1 MSTNFYTVLADL
13 VIRRRILLII
23 FGFIIAICFAA
34 GMGNLKF
41 ETDGRVFFD
50 ENNPDRIAL
59 DEFEAEY
66 SKDDSMIMIISPKDG
81 KIFTKETLNFIGQ
94 LTADSWLLPYVR
106 TVNSLTNF
114 QSSYSENDDLIVSD
128 LIPDIENISSQ
139 DINKAKFA
147 AENRIELKNQ
157 FVNANHSISQVNV
170 LFRLPGLNPVVEIPF
185 VMGEVNELVKKYKD
199 INPNIDIKLAGL
211 VPTNAQFAKSA
222 QDDGST
228 LTPLMIV
235 ATLLAVAILLRA
247 AVGVGLVFIII
258 ILCSLV
264 SMGSLGW
271 SGNLINNA
279 TVIAPLM
286 VMTLTVASAVHVL
299 SSVRQT
305 MQITDDKKV
314 WARTAIIDHGPAIT
328 VACLTTAIGF
338 FSLNFSISPPFRQLG
353 TIVGIGMFACLFYT
367 LTMLP
372 ALITLL
378 PYKKQTSQAF
388 MDKVMSNLAEFVI
401 AQKNFLMITTTAV
414 IVFLGFGITQL
425 KLEDDFLRYFD
436 TKYELRQATD
446 YYENNVGGLNALE
459 YNIRTQSDSGINDIE
474 YLNKVDQLIAYM
486 RAQPEISSV
495 RGYTDVL
502 KRLNQNMN
510 GDDKSFYKI
519 PDTNIE
525 AAQYLFLYE
534 LSLAY
539 GLDLTDQINID
550 KSGLRL
556 TAYVP
561 NTTSSAFLN
570 LDLRIQNWMAENA
583 PELNTP
589 ATGQSVV
596 YNKISSRDAPAMLKG
611 TGYALI
617 GISFIILLVLR
628 NIKYGIISLIPNLL
642 PAVMAFGLWGYSVGS
657 VTLAVS
663 IVVAMTLGIVVDDS
677 VHFMLKYAKA
687 RKKGLSP
694 EDSVRDSFKNV
705 GMALTITSIGLVI
718 GFSILA
724 QSGFAVNKDMAML
737 TAITIGFALF
747 VDYLLLPPILMA
759 VDKFKLRRQIS

>member
-1 MSTNFYTVLADL
+1 MFTNFYTFLADL

-23 FGFIIAICFAA
+23 FGFIIAICFAV

-59 DEFEAEY
+59 DKFEAEY
-66 SKDDSMIMIISPKDG
+66 SKDDSMIMIISPKDE
-81 KIFTKETLNFIGQ
+81 KIFTQETLNFIGQ

-139 DINKAKFA
+139 DIKKAKFA
-147 AENRIELKNQ
+147 ADNRIELKNQ

-185 VMGEVNELVKKYKD
+185 VMEEVNELIKKYKD
-199 INPNIDIKLAGL
+199 LNPNIDIKLAGL

-228 LTPLMIV
+228 LTPLMIL

-305 MQITDDKKV
+305 MLITDDKKE
-314 WARTAIIDHGPAIT
+314 WARRAIIDHGPAIT

-378 PYKKQTSQAF
+378 PYKKQTSQAY

-401 AQKNFLMITTTAV
+401 AQKNILMISTTAV

-459 YNIRTQSDSGINDIE
+459 YNIRTQSESGINDID

-510 GDDKSFYKI
+510 GDDESYYKI

-759 VDKFKLRRQIS
+759 VDKFKLRRQTT

>member
-1 MSTNFYTVLADL
+1 
-13 VIRRRILLII
+13 
-23 FGFIIAICFAA
+23 
-34 GMGNLKF
+34 MGNLKF

-59 DEFEAEY
+59 DKFEAEY

-81 KIFTKETLNFIGQ
+81 KIFTEETLNFIGL

-139 DINKAKFA
+139 DIKKAKFA
-147 AENRIELKNQ
+147 ADNRIELKNQ

-185 VMGEVNELVKKYKD
+185 VMEEVNELVKKYKD
-199 INPNIDIKLAGL
+199 LNPNIDIKLAGL

-305 MQITDDKKV
+305 MLITDDKKE
-314 WARTAIIDHGPAIT
+314 WARRAIIDHGPAIT

-401 AQKNFLMITTTAV
+401 AQKNILMISTTAV

-459 YNIRTQSDSGINDIE
+459 YNIRTQSESGINDID
-474 YLNKVDQLIAYM
+474 YLNKVDQLIAFM

-510 GDDKSFYKI
+510 GDDETYYKI

-759 VDKFKLRRQIS
+759 VDKFKLRGQTT

>member
-1 MSTNFYTVLADL
+1 MFTNFYTFLADL

-23 FGFIIAICFAA
+23 FGFIIAICFAV

-59 DEFEAEY
+59 DKFEAEY
-66 SKDDSMIMIISPKDG
+66 SKDDSMIMIISPKDE
-81 KIFTKETLNFIGQ
+81 KIFTQETLNFIGQ

-139 DINKAKFA
+139 DIKKAKFA
-147 AENRIELKNQ
+147 ADNRIELKNQ

-185 VMGEVNELVKKYKD
+185 VMEEVNELIKKYKD
-199 INPNIDIKLAGL
+199 LNPNIDIKLAGL

-228 LTPLMIV
+228 LTPLMIL

-305 MQITDDKKV
+305 MLITDNKKE
-314 WARTAIIDHGPAIT
+314 WARRAIIDHGPAIT

-378 PYKKQTSQAF
+378 PYKKQTSQAY

-401 AQKNFLMITTTAV
+401 AQKNILMISTTAV

-459 YNIRTQSDSGINDIE
+459 YNIRTQSESGINDID

-510 GDDKSFYKI
+510 GDDESYYKI

-759 VDKFKLRRQIS
+759 VDKFKLRRQTT

>member
-1 MSTNFYTVLADL
+1 MFTNFYTFLADL

-23 FGFIIAICFAA
+23 FGFIIAICFAV

-59 DEFEAEY
+59 DKFEAEY
-66 SKDDSMIMIISPKDG
+66 SKDDSMIMIISPKDE
-81 KIFTKETLNFIGQ
+81 KIFTQETLNFIGQ

-139 DINKAKFA
+139 DIKKAKFA
-147 AENRIELKNQ
+147 ADNRIELKNQ

-185 VMGEVNELVKKYKD
+185 VMEEVNELVKKYKD
-199 INPNIDIKLAGL
+199 LNPNIDIKLAGL

-305 MQITDDKKV
+305 MLITDDKKE
-314 WARTAIIDHGPAIT
+314 WARRAIIDHGPAIT

-378 PYKKQTSQAF
+378 PYKKQTSQAY

-401 AQKNFLMITTTAV
+401 AQKNILMISTTAV

-459 YNIRTQSDSGINDIE
+459 YNIRTQSESGINDID

-510 GDDKSFYKI
+510 GDDESYYKI

-759 VDKFKLRRQIS
+759 VDKFKLRRQTT

>member
-1 MSTNFYTVLADL
+1 MFTNFYTFLADL

-23 FGFIIAICFAA
+23 FGFIIAICFAV

-59 DEFEAEY
+59 DKFEAEY
-66 SKDDSMIMIISPKDG
+66 SKDDSMIMIISPKDE
-81 KIFTKETLNFIGQ
+81 KIFTQETLNFIGQ

-139 DINKAKFA
+139 DIKKAKFA
-147 AENRIELKNQ
+147 ADNRIELKNQ

-185 VMGEVNELVKKYKD
+185 VMEEVNELIKKYKD
-199 INPNIDIKLAGL
+199 LNPNIDIKLAGL

-228 LTPLMIV
+228 LTPLMIL

-305 MQITDDKKV
+305 MLITDDKKE
-314 WARTAIIDHGPAIT
+314 WARRAIIDHGPAIT

-378 PYKKQTSQAF
+378 PYKKQTSQAY

-401 AQKNFLMITTTAV
+401 AQKNILMISTTAV

-459 YNIRTQSDSGINDIE
+459 YNIRTQSESGINDID

-510 GDDKSFYKI
+510 GDDESYYKI

-705 GMALTITSIGLVI
+705 GMALTVTSIGLVI

>member
-1 MSTNFYTVLADL
+1 
-13 VIRRRILLII
+13 
-23 FGFIIAICFAA
+23 
-34 GMGNLKF
+34 
-41 ETDGRVFFD
+41 
-50 ENNPDRIAL
+50 
-59 DEFEAEY
+59 
-66 SKDDSMIMIISPKDG
+66 
-81 KIFTKETLNFIGQ
+81 
-94 LTADSWLLPYVR
+94 
-106 TVNSLTNF
+106 
-114 QSSYSENDDLIVSD
+114 
-128 LIPDIENISSQ
+128 
-139 DINKAKFA
+139 
-147 AENRIELKNQ
+147 
-157 FVNANHSISQVNV
+157 
-170 LFRLPGLNPVVEIPF
+170 
-185 VMGEVNELVKKYKD
+185 
-199 INPNIDIKLAGL
+199 
-211 VPTNAQFAKSA
+211 
-222 QDDGST
+222 
-228 LTPLMIV
+228 
-235 ATLLAVAILLRA
+235 
-247 AVGVGLVFIII
+247 
-258 ILCSLV
+258 
-264 SMGSLGW
+264 
-271 SGNLINNA
+271 
-279 TVIAPLM
+279 
-286 VMTLTVASAVHVL
+286 
-299 SSVRQT
+299 
-305 MQITDDKKV
+305 
-314 WARTAIIDHGPAIT
+314 
-328 VACLTTAIGF
+328 
-338 FSLNFSISPPFRQLG
+338 
-353 TIVGIGMFACLFYT
+353 
-367 LTMLP
+367 MLP

-401 AQKNFLMITTTAV
+401 AQKNFLIITTTAV

-759 VDKFKLRRQIS
+759 VDKFNLRRQIT

>member
-1 MSTNFYTVLADL
+1 MFTNFYTVLADL

-23 FGFIIAICFAA
+23 FGFIIAICFAV

-59 DEFEAEY
+59 DKFEAEY

-81 KIFTKETLNFIGQ
+81 KIFTEETLNFIGL

-139 DINKAKFA
+139 DIKKAKFA
-147 AENRIELKNQ
+147 ADNRIELKNQ

-199 INPNIDIKLAGL
+199 LNPNIDIKLAGL

-305 MQITDDKKV
+305 MLITDDKKE
-314 WARTAIIDHGPAIT
+314 WARRAIIDHGPAIT

-401 AQKNFLMITTTAV
+401 AQKNILMISTTAV

-459 YNIRTQSDSGINDIE
+459 YNIRTQSESGINDID

-510 GDDKSFYKI
+510 GDDESYYKI

-759 VDKFKLRRQIS
+759 VDKFKLRRQTT

>member
-1 MSTNFYTVLADL
+1 MFTNFYTVLADL
-13 VIRRRILLII
+13 VIRRRVLLIT
-23 FGFIIAICFAA
+23 FGFIIAICFAV

-59 DEFEAEY
+59 DKFEAEY
-66 SKDDSMIMIISPKDG
+66 SKDDSMIMIISPKNG

-128 LIPDIENISSQ
+128 LIPDIENISTQ
-139 DINKAKFA
+139 DIKKAKFA
-147 AENRIELKNQ
+147 ADNRIELKNQ

-199 INPNIDIKLAGL
+199 LNPNIDIKLAGL

-305 MQITDDKKV
+305 MLITDDKKE
-314 WARTAIIDHGPAIT
+314 WARRAIIDHGPAIT

-388 MDKVMSNLAEFVI
+388 MDKVMINLAEFVI
-401 AQKNFLMITTTAV
+401 SQKNFLMISTTAV

-459 YNIRTQSDSGINDIE
+459 YNIRTQSESGINDID
-474 YLNKVDQLIAYM
+474 YLNKVDQLITYM

-510 GDDKSFYKI
+510 GDNPSFYKI

-759 VDKFKLRRQIS
+759 VDKFKLRRQTT

>member
-1 MSTNFYTVLADL
+1 MFTNFYTVLADL

-23 FGFIIAICFAA
+23 FGFIIAICFAV

-59 DEFEAEY
+59 DKFEAEY

-81 KIFTKETLNFIGQ
+81 KIFTEETLNFIGL

-139 DINKAKFA
+139 DIKKAKFA
-147 AENRIELKNQ
+147 ADNRIELKNQ

-199 INPNIDIKLAGL
+199 LNPNIDIKLAGL

-305 MQITDDKKV
+305 MLITDDKKE
-314 WARTAIIDHGPAIT
+314 WARRAIIDHGPAIT

-378 PYKKQTSQAF
+378 PYKKQTSQAY

-401 AQKNFLMITTTAV
+401 AQKNILMISTTAV

-459 YNIRTQSDSGINDIE
+459 YNIRTQSESGINDID

-510 GDDKSFYKI
+510 GDDESYYKI

-759 VDKFKLRRQIS
+759 VDKFKLRRQTT

>member
-23 FGFIIAICFAA
+23 LGFIIAICFAA

-305 MQITDDKKV
+305 MLITDDKKV
-314 WARTAIIDHGPAIT
+314 WARRAIIDHGPAIT

-759 VDKFKLRRQIS
+759 VDKFKLRGQTT

>member
-1 MSTNFYTVLADL
+1 MFTNFYTFLADL

-23 FGFIIAICFAA
+23 FGFIIAICFAV

-59 DEFEAEY
+59 DKFEAEY
-66 SKDDSMIMIISPKDG
+66 SKDDSMIMIISPKDE
-81 KIFTKETLNFIGQ
+81 KIFTQETLNFIGQ

-139 DINKAKFA
+139 DIKKAKFA
-147 AENRIELKNQ
+147 ADNRIELKNQ

-185 VMGEVNELVKKYKD
+185 VMEEVNELVKKYKD
-199 INPNIDIKLAGL
+199 LNPNIDIKLAGL

-305 MQITDDKKV
+305 MLITDDKKE
-314 WARTAIIDHGPAIT
+314 WARRAIIDHGPAIT

-401 AQKNFLMITTTAV
+401 AQKNFLMISTTAI
-414 IVFLGFGITQL
+414 IVCLGFGITQL

-459 YNIRTQSDSGINDIE
+459 YNIRTQSESGINDID

-510 GDDKSFYKI
+510 GDDESYYKI

-759 VDKFKLRRQIS
+759 VDKFKLRRQTT

>member
-1 MSTNFYTVLADL
+1 M
-13 VIRRRILLII
+13 
-23 FGFIIAICFAA
+23 
-34 GMGNLKF
+34 
-41 ETDGRVFFD
+41 
-50 ENNPDRIAL
+50 
-59 DEFEAEY
+59 
-66 SKDDSMIMIISPKDG
+66 
-81 KIFTKETLNFIGQ
+81 
-94 LTADSWLLPYVR
+94 TADSWLLPYVR

-139 DINKAKFA
+139 DIKKAKFA
-147 AENRIELKNQ
+147 ADNRIELKNQ

-199 INPNIDIKLAGL
+199 LNPNIDIKLAGL

-305 MQITDDKKV
+305 MLITDDKKE
-314 WARTAIIDHGPAIT
+314 WARRAIIDHGPAIT

-388 MDKVMSNLAEFVI
+388 MDKVMSILAEFVI
-401 AQKNFLMITTTAV
+401 AQKNILMISTTAV

-425 KLEDDFLRYFD
+425 KLEDDFLRYF
-436 TKYELRQATD
+436 AHPTD
-446 YYENNVGGLNALE
+446 
-459 YNIRTQSDSGINDIE
+459 
-474 YLNKVDQLIAYM
+474 
-486 RAQPEISSV
+486 
-495 RGYTDVL
+495 
-502 KRLNQNMN
+502 
-510 GDDKSFYKI
+510 
-519 PDTNIE
+519 PD
-525 AAQYLFLYE
+525 
-534 LSLAY
+534 
-539 GLDLTDQINID
+539 
-550 KSGLRL
+550 
-556 TAYVP
+556 
-561 NTTSSAFLN
+561 
-570 LDLRIQNWMAENA
+570 
-583 PELNTP
+583 
-589 ATGQSVV
+589 
-596 YNKISSRDAPAMLKG
+596 
-611 TGYALI
+611 
-617 GISFIILLVLR
+617 
-628 NIKYGIISLIPNLL
+628 
-642 PAVMAFGLWGYSVGS
+642 
-657 VTLAVS
+657 
-663 IVVAMTLGIVVDDS
+663 
-677 VHFMLKYAKA
+677 
-687 RKKGLSP
+687 
-694 EDSVRDSFKNV
+694 
-705 GMALTITSIGLVI
+705 
-718 GFSILA
+718 
-724 QSGFAVNKDMAML
+724 
-737 TAITIGFALF
+737 
-747 VDYLLLPPILMA
+747 
-759 VDKFKLRRQIS
+759 KLRDHHGLMQGWESEC

>member
-1 MSTNFYTVLADL
+1 MYNNFYSSFADL
-13 VIRRRILLII
+13 VIKRRVLFII
-23 FGFIIAICFAA
+23 SGFIIAIFFAM

-59 DEFEAEY
+59 DKFEAEY
-66 SKDDSMIMIISPKDG
+66 SKDDSMIMIISPEDKD
-81 KIFTKETLNFIGQ
+81 IFTPKTLNFIGK
-94 LTADSWLLPYVR
+94 LTADAWMLPYVR

-114 QSSYSENDDLIVSD
+114 QSSYSDNDDLIVSD

-139 DINKAKFA
+139 DINKAKYA
-147 AENRIELKNQ
+147 ANNRIELKNQ
-157 FVNANHSISQVNV
+157 FVNSKHSISQINV
-170 LFRLPGLNPVVEIPF
+170 LFRLPGENPVVEIPY
-185 VMGEVNELVKKYKD
+185 VMGEVEMLVKKYNQ
-199 INPNIDIKLAGL
+199 INPSIDVKLAGL

-222 QDDGST
+222 QDDGMT
-228 LTPLMIV
+228 LTPLMII

-258 ILCSLV
+258 VLCSLI

-305 MQITDDKKV
+305 MLNTDDKKE
-314 WARTAIIDHGPAIT
+314 WARRAIIDHGPAIT

-378 PYKKQTSQAF
+378 PYKKQNSQAY
-388 MDKVMSNLAEFVI
+388 MDKVMSRLAEFVI
-401 AQKNFLMITTTAV
+401 IRKNFLFFSTSAI
-414 IVFLGFGITQL
+414 IIFLGYGITQL

-446 YYENNVGGLNALE
+446 YYENNVGGLNVLE
-459 YNIRTQSDSGINDIE
+459 YNIRTDNESGINNTE
-474 YLNKVDQLIAYM
+474 YLNKVDKLISFM
-486 RAQPEISSV
+486 RSQPEISSV
-495 RGYTDVL
+495 RGYTDIL

-510 GDDKSFYKI
+510 GDDTSFYRI

-550 KSGLRL
+550 KSGLRIS
-556 TAYVP
+556 ANVP
-561 NTTSSAFLN
+561 NTTSSSFLE
-570 LDLRIQNWMAENA
+570 LDNRIQNWMKENS
-583 PELNTP
+583 PELTTA

-596 YNKISSRDAPAMLKG
+596 YNKISSRDAPAMLQG

-628 NIKYGIISLIPNLL
+628 NIKYGLISLIPNLL
-642 PAVMAFGLWGYSVGS
+642 PAVMAFGFWGYSVGA

-687 RKKGLSP
+687 RKKGLTP
-694 EDSVRDSFKNV
+694 EDSVRDAFKNV

-724 QSGFAVNKDMAML
+724 QSGFAVNKDMALL

-759 VDKFKLRRQIS
+759 VDNFKLRRKAT

>member
-1 MSTNFYTVLADL
+1 MFTNFYTVLADL

-23 FGFIIAICFAA
+23 FGFIIAICFAV

-59 DEFEAEY
+59 DKFEAEY

-139 DINKAKFA
+139 DIKKAKFA
-147 AENRIELKNQ
+147 ADNRIELKNQ
-157 FVNANHSISQVNV
+157 FVNANHSISQINV

-199 INPNIDIKLAGL
+199 LNPNIDIKLAGL

-299 SSVRQT
+299 SSIRQT
-305 MQITDDKKV
+305 MLITDDKKE
-314 WARTAIIDHGPAIT
+314 WARRAIIDHGPAIT

-401 AQKNFLMITTTAV
+401 SQKNFLMISTTTV

-459 YNIRTQSDSGINDIE
+459 YNIRTQSESGINDID

-510 GDDKSFYKI
+510 GDNPSFYKI

-759 VDKFKLRRQIS
+759 VDKFKLRRQTT

>member
-1 MSTNFYTVLADL
+1 MFTNFYTVLADL

-23 FGFIIAICFAA
+23 FGFIIAICFAV

-59 DEFEAEY
+59 DKFEAEY
-66 SKDDSMIMIISPKDG
+66 SKDDSMIMIISPKDE
-81 KIFTKETLNFIGQ
+81 KIFTKETLNYIGQ

-128 LIPDIENISSQ
+128 LIPDIENISTQ
-139 DINKAKFA
+139 DIKKAKFA
-147 AENRIELKNQ
+147 ADNRIELKNQ

-199 INPNIDIKLAGL
+199 LNPNIDIKLAGL

-305 MQITDDKKV
+305 MLITDDKKE
-314 WARTAIIDHGPAIT
+314 WAKRAIIDHGPAIT

-401 AQKNFLMITTTAV
+401 SQKNFLMISTTTV

-459 YNIRTQSDSGINDIE
+459 YNIRTQSESGINDID
-474 YLNKVDQLIAYM
+474 YLNKVDQLITYM

-510 GDDKSFYKI
+510 GDNPSFYKI

-570 LDLRIQNWMAENA
+570 LDLRIQNWMAKNA

-759 VDKFKLRRQIS
+759 VDKFKLRRQTT

>member
-1 MSTNFYTVLADL
+1 MFTNFYTFLADL

-23 FGFIIAICFAA
+23 FGFIIAICFAV

-59 DEFEAEY
+59 DKFEAEY
-66 SKDDSMIMIISPKDG
+66 SKDDSMIMIISPKDE
-81 KIFTKETLNFIGQ
+81 KIFTQETLNFIGQ

-139 DINKAKFA
+139 DIKKAKFA
-147 AENRIELKNQ
+147 ADNRIELKNQ

-185 VMGEVNELVKKYKD
+185 VMEEVNELIKKYKD
-199 INPNIDIKLAGL
+199 LNPNIDIKLAGL

-305 MQITDDKKV
+305 MLITDDKKE
-314 WARTAIIDHGPAIT
+314 WARRAIIDHGPAIT

-401 AQKNFLMITTTAV
+401 AQKNILMISTTAV

-459 YNIRTQSDSGINDIE
+459 YNIRTQSESGINDID

-510 GDDKSFYKI
+510 GDDESYYKI

-759 VDKFKLRRQIS
+759 VDKFKLRRQTT

>member
-1 MSTNFYTVLADL
+1 MFTNFYTVLADL

-23 FGFIIAICFAA
+23 FGFIIAICFAV

-59 DEFEAEY
+59 DKFEAEY

-81 KIFTKETLNFIGQ
+81 KIFTEETLNFIGQ

-139 DINKAKFA
+139 DIKKAKFA
-147 AENRIELKNQ
+147 ADNRIELKNQ

-199 INPNIDIKLAGL
+199 LNPNIDIKLAGL

-305 MQITDDKKV
+305 MLITDDKKE
-314 WARTAIIDHGPAIT
+314 WARRAIIDHGPAIT

-401 AQKNFLMITTTAV
+401 AQKNILMISTTAV

-459 YNIRTQSDSGINDIE
+459 YNIRTQSESGINDID

-510 GDDKSFYKI
+510 GDDESYYKI

-759 VDKFKLRRQIS
+759 VDKFKLRRQTT

>member
-1 MSTNFYTVLADL
+1 
-13 VIRRRILLII
+13 
-23 FGFIIAICFAA
+23 
-34 GMGNLKF
+34 
-41 ETDGRVFFD
+41 
-50 ENNPDRIAL
+50 
-59 DEFEAEY
+59 
-66 SKDDSMIMIISPKDG
+66 
-81 KIFTKETLNFIGQ
+81 
-94 LTADSWLLPYVR
+94 
-106 TVNSLTNF
+106 
-114 QSSYSENDDLIVSD
+114 
-128 LIPDIENISSQ
+128 
-139 DINKAKFA
+139 
-147 AENRIELKNQ
+147 
-157 FVNANHSISQVNV
+157 
-170 LFRLPGLNPVVEIPF
+170 
-185 VMGEVNELVKKYKD
+185 
-199 INPNIDIKLAGL
+199 
-211 VPTNAQFAKSA
+211 
-222 QDDGST
+222 
-228 LTPLMIV
+228 
-235 ATLLAVAILLRA
+235 
-247 AVGVGLVFIII
+247 
-258 ILCSLV
+258 
-264 SMGSLGW
+264 
-271 SGNLINNA
+271 
-279 TVIAPLM
+279 
-286 VMTLTVASAVHVL
+286 
-299 SSVRQT
+299 
-305 MQITDDKKV
+305 
-314 WARTAIIDHGPAIT
+314 
-328 VACLTTAIGF
+328 
-338 FSLNFSISPPFRQLG
+338 
-353 TIVGIGMFACLFYT
+353 
-367 LTMLP
+367 MLP

-759 VDKFKLRRQIS
+759 VDKFNLRRQIT